1 MEENLVL
8 ILLSSLLS
16 GLLGSLIGVY
26 FAWKN
31 NQRSISVNFGSQEM
45 QELQDIQ
52 DLELKI
58 IDCRSKIKETEQ
70 LKEKLDR
77 LHIHYFN
84 TFECLCARYLAKDE
98 KIDKENFR
106 KMYKEYII
114 GLCENE
120 ETKSEYSENSIFNA
134 TMKVYNE
141 LKNIK

>member
-1 MEENLVL
+1 MEIPTSL
-8 ILLSSLLS
+8 ISGFF
-16 GLLGSLIGVY
+16 GLLGTVLG
-26 FAWKN
+26 AWITWISTKK
-31 NQRSISVNFGSQEM
+31 SIYVNFGSQEM
-45 QELQDIQ
+45 QELQTIQ

-70 LKEKLDR
+70 LQEKLDR
-77 LHIHYFN
+77 LYTHYFN

-120 ETKSEYSENSIFNA
+120 ETKSAYGENSEFDKTIE
-134 TMKVYNE
+134 VYE
-141 LKNIK
+141 EFKT